1 MTRDWTLSDQ
11 ADAADDKAHRE
22 WWRKASSHDQF
33 GENDMDRAASC
44 PDCGDVIDTGG
55 GYVLAAEEHDGSP
68 CPTCVSQ
75 QGAPV

>member
-1 MTRDWTLSDQ
+1 MTPDT
-11 ADAADDKAHRE
+11 
-22 WWRKASSHDQF
+22 HDQF

-44 PDCGDVIDTGG
+44 PDCGDVIETGG
-55 GYVLAAEEHDGSP
+55 GYVLAAEEHDGKP